1 MRQPGWIFILAFV
14 ASLYGGQTAARDY
27 RAGALVISQ
36 AWAPE
41 GLGKQKIGVAYFTIR
56 NQGET
61 PDRLLA
67 IELPAGG
74 AATLHESLMQDGVM
88 RIMRPV
94 EAPEIPPGGEL
105 LLQPGGLHV
114 MLSNLPA
121 TLTAGEQLRLKLQ
134 FAVAGETEIEAEVR
148 PRPAPAAGK
157 GHQDH

>member
-56 NQGET
+56 NQGEA

-74 AATLHESLMQDGVM
+74 AAKLHESLMQDGVM
-88 RIMRPV
+88 RMRPV

-134 FAVAGETEIEAEVR
+134 FAVAGETEIEAEIR